1 MFRSDLNGI
10 TGCRSGHGVSRDDER
25 NYNAL
30 ADLAK
35 TASSILL
42 SRVLVLPPPDERSL
56 QSHGIPSMKSKATSS
71 YLGQQSQ
78 HQSSSRWIQNVS
90 RGLVQPQFDQ
100 KKVEPRPSAVST
112 NNAKSA
118 GCNFAVGGISKNNM
132 TFPLKLMYLLCDE
145 SLSNVITWLPHGNA
159 FAVYRPG
166 DLVNDVLPTYFASN
180 GPVKNDTLHKKK
192 PKAKYASFT
201 RKLNRW

>member
-10 TGCRSGHGVSRDDER
+10 TGGRSGHGASRDDER
-25 NYNAL
+25 NSSSL
-30 ADLAK
+30 SELAK

-42 SRVLVLPPPDERSL
+42 SRVLVLPPPDERNL
-56 QSHGIPSMKSKATSS
+56 LSHGIPSLISNKATNA

-78 HQSSSRWIQNVS
+78 RQSSSHWLHNLS
-90 RGLVQPQFDQ
+90 RGLAPPQYDQ
-100 KKVEPRPSAVST
+100 KRAEPQPCPVAT
-112 NNAKSA
+112 NN
-118 GCNFAVGGISKNNM
+118 NGIITPNNYANM

-180 GPVKNDTLHKKK
+180 GPANNRTLHKKK
-192 PKAKYASFT
+192 PNMKYASFT